1 MNAKKILLVTMS
13 FAVMSLGCLYAEEAK
28 VEGPMPED
36 AKITIN
42 IPDEKE
48 SVMECNRCN
57 KCVDDCKCKKPRPK
71 RKCGSCPKP
80 CKPCKPVCEDK
91 CSSKKVCGAPTSCE
105 CLPFTFHRV
114 SDVNNTAGYNNET
127 RGRNAMRDWRTHDN
141 HVLVFV
147 ANQDWKNNRDVRMV
161 RDIATTLETK
171 ITEYG
176 RNGRCNGFEATI
188 VYVMNLGE
196 NHESAQT
203 VKEALSRHIDRSY
216 LENVVV
222 GYLDWKHCHDK
233 RILECYGIKACDNL
247 WNKIIFMK
255 CGKKVAEL
263 NNIDA
268 IDVGPQSGDQVIV
281 EELNKLVTTQG

>member
-1 MNAKKILLVTMS
+1 MMS
-13 FAVMSLGCLYAEEAK
+13 FAVMGLGCLSAEEAQAA
-28 VEGPMPED
+28 EAMPVKESSS
-36 AKITIN
+36 TMMPN
-42 IPDEKE
+42 E
-48 SVMECNRCN
+48 SVMECKRCN
-57 KCVDDCKCKKPRPK
+57 KCMDDCKCKKPRPK
-71 RKCGSCPKP
+71 KVCSCCRKPK
-80 CKPCKPVCEDK
+80 CCKPVCGTCKTHEDK
-91 CSSKKVCGAPTSCE
+91 CGCKKVCGAPTPCE
-105 CLPFTFHRV
+105 CMPFTFHRV
-114 SDVNNTAGYNNET
+114 SDKDRSAGYNNQT
-127 RGRNAMRDWRTHDN
+127 HGRNSMKDWRTHDN

-196 NHESAQT
+196 NLETAQT
-203 VKEALSRHIDRSY
+203 VTDSLRALINREN
-216 LENVVV
+216 LENVNV

-247 WNKIIFMK
+247 WNKIIFMH
-255 CGKKVAEL
+255 CGKKVSEL

-268 IDVGPQSGDQVIV
+268 IDVGPVAGDQVIV
-281 EELNKLVTTQG
+281 DELNKLVTTQG